1 MTLKTLFRRR
11 QAQSRVLRG
20 RGRRLRGGAWETL
33 GLGMHGH
40 ESLEQR
46 ALMTANLGITLTDG
60 LNHYLPGSQSAYVLT
75 ITNSGD
81 ATATKA
87 ALTAT
92 LPAAITQ
99 STWTAGYAGGGTGPV
114 VGAGPIKT
122 DITLPAGA
130 KATFTVL
137 STVSP
142 TATGPLT
149 ATAQVS
155 LGGVDRTATDTNA
168 FVPQSLA
175 IAAAAGPTSTPV
187 VKLADPTTGVTRAEQ
202 LVFETTLKTGVQA
215 VLGDLDGDG
224 KPELIAAS
232 NRGRRP

>member
-142 TATGPLT
+142 
-149 ATAQVS
+149 
-155 LGGVDRTATDTNA
+155 
-168 FVPQSLA
+168 
-175 IAAAAGPTSTPV
+175 
-187 VKLADPTTGVTRAEQ
+187 
-202 LVFETTLKTGVQA
+202 
-215 VLGDLDGDG
+215 
-224 KPELIAAS
+224 
-232 NRGRRP
+232 